1 MSSVSKIKVCKWISM
16 TKVSYREKLFSRML
30 HKCIEE
36 LLQFTAFQSTVELQ
50 LQSTRKLS

>member
-50 LQSTRKLS
+50 LQSTQK